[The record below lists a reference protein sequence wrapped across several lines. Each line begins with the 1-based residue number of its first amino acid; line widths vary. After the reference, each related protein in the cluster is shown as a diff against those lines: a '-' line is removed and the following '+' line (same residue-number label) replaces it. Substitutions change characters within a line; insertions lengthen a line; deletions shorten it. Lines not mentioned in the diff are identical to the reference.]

1 MAAYLNRMMLIG
13 NLGADPEIRVAPN
26 GGGTIANLT
35 VATKETWRDK
45 TTGEQ
50 KESTEWHKVAV
61 FGRNA
66 EYLRDYAKKGAQV
79 FVEGKLRTRK
89 WKDQSGQDRYTTEI
103 VVNAAHGTVDLLG
116 NRGQSQQQT
125 PSQPQQPAYDPDEY
139 SGWGEPANGGNPF

>member
-50 KESTEWHKVAV
+50 KESTEWH
-61 FGRNA
+61 
-66 EYLRDYAKKGAQV
+66 
-79 FVEGKLRTRK
+79 
-89 WKDQSGQDRYTTEI
+89 
-103 VVNAAHGTVDLLG
+103 
-116 NRGQSQQQT
+116 
-125 PSQPQQPAYDPDEY
+125 
-139 SGWGEPANGGNPF
+139 